1 MTTLRI
7 YAPDG
12 SVGADAAPMAASL
25 DVLTG
30 CRIAVLDNGKPGADV
45 LMLHLA
51 GRLAERTGAVLA
63 GLQRKGSAATPCE
76 DTLLAELTQAADL
89 VLTGTAD

>member
-12 SVGADAAPMAASL
+12 SVGADATPLAASP
-25 DVLTG
+25 DVLAG

-45 LMLHLA
+45 LISHLA
-51 GRLAERTGAVLA
+51 GRLAERTGANLV
-63 GLQRKGSAATPCE
+63 GVHRKGSAATPCE
-76 DTLLAELTQAADL
+76 DTLLAELTEAADL
-89 VLTGTAD
+89 VLTGSAD